1 MSYFQLQTVHGGN
14 FRDKFLLNRVESM
27 SFLNGKL
34 SVRFKTGAS
43 EQYSV
48 TEEISDKILANWET
62 WCADQTKE
70 GMTHSLDTVIEDMG
84 RSFEQIMA
92 DVDKEF
98 KQALITR
105 TDETM
110 SKVDELFSKLAPR
123 YEALEAI
130 ARTFEKYLGEGAPK

>member
-34 SVRFKTGAS
+34 TVRFKTGATD
-43 EQYSV
+43 QYSV
-48 TEEISDKILANWET
+48 TEEIANKILESWET
-62 WCADQTKE
+62 WCSQQTKE
-70 GMTHSLDTVIEDMG
+70 AAVRSLETVVEDMG

-98 KQALITR
+98 KRALITR
-105 TDETM
+105 TDETL

-130 ARTFEKYLGEGAPK
+130 ARTFEKYLGQEGK